1 MAGTNPPSL
10 AIVTQF
16 RQWSTPGGQRLQT
29 CGRGQSVPCS
39 RGRQWLQQPLHLLAG
54 PQFSHLLTSHCFLYL
69 HPCETVPQWQM
80 YNNLIHILTLVWFLQ
95 SHLQAPL
102 LGNHISYTVDVS
114 NVGCHCNSAF
124 YFVQMPGYDAGQVR
138 RLLSKIP
145 EKIIPPWVTDVKRKR
160 RSDPYSFDHSQ
171 NVIAG
176 PGGDYYCDANH
187 VNDNW

>member
-1 MAGTNPPSL
+1 MGFLWTFAPVPIIKESL
-10 AIVTQF
+10 FLALSGINHYKSILIVTQF
-16 RQWSTPGGQRLQT
+16 RQWPTPGGQRLQT

-54 PQFSHLLTSHCFLYL
+54 PHLSHLLTSHYFLHL

-80 YNNLIHILTLVWFLQ
+80 WEYNVQQPVTFSDTCIAYFLQ

-138 RLLSKIP
+138 RLPSKIP
-145 EKIIPPWVTDVKRKR
+145 EKITPPWMTDLKR
-160 RSDPYSFDHSQ
+160 RSRSDP
-171 NVIAG
+171 
-176 PGGDYYCDANH
+176 
-187 VNDNW
+187 